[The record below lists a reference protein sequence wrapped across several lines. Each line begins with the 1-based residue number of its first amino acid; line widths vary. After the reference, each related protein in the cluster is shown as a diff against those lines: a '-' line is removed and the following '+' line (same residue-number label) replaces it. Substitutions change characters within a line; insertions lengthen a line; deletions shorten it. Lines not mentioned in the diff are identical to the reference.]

1 MKKRFDAVKLQREIR
16 ESLGREYYS
25 DRKAFFRRLKSQR
38 SQVAQ
43 EQAP

>member
-25 DRKAFFRRLKSQR
+25 DRKAFFRRLKEHKDR
-38 SQVAQ
+38 TT
-43 EQAP
+43 